1 MSFSVCL
8 CETNTVEFYQK
19 DIKADTHK
27 SQEKTSDVL
36 IATAHCMVGINN
48 NNNNNKIKTLSI
60 HDTIQ
65 QITVRVPC
73 NLLCKTN

>member
-48 NNNNNKIKTLSI
+48 NNKIKTLSI